1 MKSEQ
6 SEPLRLTDCT
16 VGSIEAL
23 QADLSSRLLLS
34 GPVTI
39 DRAAVQRPNTAML
52 QLMAAFVRDVKARS
66 RSVEW
71 SGSGSAFDRGAQSLG
86 LAAALG
92 LPGGEG

>member
-1 MKSEQ
+1 MKPEQ
-6 SEPLRLTDCT
+6 GEPLRLTDCT
-16 VGSIEAL
+16 VGTIETL
-23 QADLSSRLLLS
+23 QAELSSRLLIS

-52 QLMAAFVRDVKARS
+52 QLIAAFVRDVKAQS

-71 SGSGSAFDRGAQSLG
+71 SGSGSAFDRGAHSLG
-86 LAAALG
+86 LTAALG